1 MSLREADKVGEK
13 EFQTGTEAQNAAEA
27 LGERIVRLRQRRG
40 WSRVELAR
48 RLGVR
53 RDRLAKWE
61 LGKNPPPL
69 AMLAPLARALGMTV
83 DELVTGEPPAGDVLT
98 AEQWKELA
106 GHVEA
111 LRRLLKEPRIAMV
124 LRAGTPE
131 ETGRDER

>member
-1 MSLREADKVGEK
+1 MRQDTASRAGEAKLPAGL
-13 EFQTGTEAQNAAEA
+13 EAQNAAKA
-27 LGERIVRLRQRRG
+27 LGERIVRFRLWRG
-40 WSRVELAR
+40 WSRVDLAR

-61 LGKNPPPL
+61 LGKNPPPV
-69 AMLAPLARALGMTV
+69 AMLAPLARALGITV

-111 LRRLLKEPRIAMV
+111 LRTLLKEPRIAV
-124 LRAGTPE
+124 FLRAGTPE
-131 ETGRDER
+131 ERGRDGR